1 MSLLNRFKHHHTDD
15 ESQQRP
21 TTGSA
26 SPSSATGTAPAS
38 RPAHASTSTPR
49 PLPASGTGAGEDV
62 DAPTDLPK
70 SSWLTIAKRAAK
82 QVGPDE
88 LTDRAAAL
96 TYYGVQ
102 AIFPG
107 ILVLVSVIGL
117 LGRSTAN
124 SLVDNLKGIAP
135 GGVTDF
141 LQTVI
146 TNAQSQKTAAGILGI
161 VGILLA
167 LWSASGYIAGFMRA
181 ANHVYGIP
189 EGRPIWKT
197 APVRLGVTLFTVV
210 CMVLGLIIVVAT
222 GSLADKIGSA
232 LGIGSTAVTV
242 WEIAKWPVLLILF
255 ALMLAVLYWATP
267 NVRQGGFKWV
277 SPGAALAVVVWLVA
291 SGLFALYVSNF
302 GSYNKTYGSLAT
314 VIIFLVWLWI
324 SNLAILIGVEMDAE
338 IERER
343 ALREGVPADEEMYA
357 VPRDTRKMDDAQT
370 ATAERVEQIRAEHS
384 DSSPANR

>member
-1 MSLLNRFKHHHTDD
+1 MSILNRSKDHDHDD
-15 ESQQRP
+15 EAAAAARP
-21 TTGSA
+21 RQMQA
-26 SPSSATGTAPAS
+26 GTQAAGA
-38 RPAHASTSTPR
+38 RG
-49 PLPASGTGAGEDV
+49 ASGSQTSGEDV

-70 SSWLTIAKRAAK
+70 SSWFKIAKRAVK
-82 QVGPDE
+82 QIGPDE

-117 LGRSTAN
+117 LGKSTAN
-124 SLVDNLKGIAP
+124 SLVSNLKGIAP
-135 GGVTDF
+135 GSVSSF

-146 TNAQSQKTAAGILGI
+146 TNAQHQKGAAGILGI

-167 LWSASGYIAGFMRA
+167 LWSASGYIAAFMRA
-181 ANHVYGIP
+181 ANHVYGVP

-197 APVRLGVTLFTVV
+197 APVRLAVTLFTVV
-210 CMVLGLIIVVAT
+210 CMVLGLVIVVAT

-232 LGIGSTAVTV
+232 LGLGSTVVTV
-242 WEIAKWPVLLILF
+242 WDIAKWPFLLVIF

-267 NVRQGGFKWV
+267 NVRHGGFKWV

-291 SGLFALYVSNF
+291 SGLFAFYVSNF

-314 VIIFLVWLWI
+314 VIVFLVWLWI
-324 SNLAILIGVEMDAE
+324 SNLAILVGVEMDAE

-343 ALREGVPADEEMYA
+343 AMREGVPEGEDMYA
-357 VPRDTRKMDDAQT
+357 IPRDTKKFDDEQT
-370 ATAERVEQIRAEHS
+370 ATAERVEQIRAQHS
-384 DSSPANR
+384 DSSPAKK